1 MAAAR
6 AQAEGAR
13 VVMEGVVAV
22 AMVVVVV
29 VVVVGV
35 ARAGPEVAQGT
46 IQLHQVPA
54 AGPQLSGR
62 NGVQRMLM
70 ASKRTQP

>member
-13 VVMEGVVAV
+13 VGWEVVMAM
-22 AMVVVVV
+22 AMVGVG
-29 VVVVGV
+29 VVVGV